1 VIIPAL
7 ETSGLTPA
15 SFFSSSLA
23 SLKQQ
28 TQSAGNTSTV
38 TGQTGGALPTAT
50 FTADV
55 KGQTLTGQASVHL
68 LPLQTQMSSSEIVFT
83 AYWAPAGTF
92 SSEQSTLA
100 SVASCYGPEP
110 ATLFR
115 VFKDQVFTYTMP
127 PGWTVGD
134 ESQNSID
141 LHDGTVADVSY
152 LLAEAISSSQV
163 SSAQDLINYF
173 LSHVGFQSIQSIWAT
188 TSPTQTTSSGA
199 SEAIEYEEFTG
210 TLNGSADEGIIYAL
224 ADVGGGV
231 ASGVVRLGES
241 NQPQWNALNSSLVQM
256 AGEIQH
262 DFTQDLQQL
271 QQVNQQWQN
280 FSGQVQNFDDVLNN
294 QQLVQNPSDGTYVV
308 DPVGWTAFYES
319 AAWGFLECRASYSLG
334 VR

>member
-1 VIIPAL
+1 
-7 ETSGLTPA
+7 
-15 SFFSSSLA
+15 
-23 SLKQQ
+23 
-28 TQSAGNTSTV
+28 
-38 TGQTGGALPTAT
+38 
-50 FTADV
+50 
-55 KGQTLTGQASVHL
+55 
-68 LPLQTQMSSSEIVFT
+68 
-83 AYWAPAGTF
+83 
-92 SSEQSTLA
+92 
-100 SVASCYGPEP
+100 
-110 ATLFR
+110 
-115 VFKDQVFTYTMP
+115 
-127 PGWTVGD
+127 
-134 ESQNSID
+134 
-141 LHDGTVADVSY
+141 
-152 LLAEAISSSQV
+152 LAEAISSSQV

-294 QQLVQNPSDGTYVV
+294 QQLVQNPSDGTYYEAPYSSYQV
-308 DPVGWTAFYES
+308 DGPAGAGYYLDNGQRLNEIQ
-319 AAWGFLECRASYSLG
+319 RQ
-334 VR
+334 